1 MTEQIFEKG
10 KVIRPWLGIS
20 GINLNPTVA
29 RRFGIAADSGVLMVG
44 ISRYGP
50 VYKAGLRR
58 SDILT
63 QIGEVEVKQ
72 MKDLLAA
79 LSRYSIGEVLIIQF
93 NRNGVLYRTSIR
105 LMGVPPQIII

>member
-1 MTEQIFEKG
+1 MLRNK
-10 KVIRPWLGIS
+10 S
-20 GINLNPTVA
+20 
-29 RRFGIAADSGVLMVG
+29 IADLALRDSGVLMVG
-44 ISRYGP
+44 ISRYGPVYGP